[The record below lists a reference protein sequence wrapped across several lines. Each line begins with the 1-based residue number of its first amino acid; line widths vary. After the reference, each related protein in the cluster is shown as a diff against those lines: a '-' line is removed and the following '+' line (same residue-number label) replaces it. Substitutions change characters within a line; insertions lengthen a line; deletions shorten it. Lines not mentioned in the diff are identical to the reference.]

1 MKYLK
6 LLGISLI
13 VAFLLVGVTN
23 RFTTL
28 NYPPCN
34 LVVKGIGVST
44 FGCMNVPSSQSYA
57 CKNESSNSAA
67 MKHCIDMN
75 HYNYK
80 TFPFGYKQLFGSNS
94 NLVDSKPKT
103 HNEIATFISTFLL
116 SLVVLSLYNILSKKH
131 IAS

>member
-1 MKYLK
+1 MRYLK
-6 LLGISLI
+6 ILGISLI
-13 VAFLLVGVTN
+13 LAILLVGITN
-23 RFTTL
+23 RFTTSK
-28 NYPPCN
+28 YPPCD

-75 HYNYK
+75 YYSYR
-80 TFPFGYKQLFGSNS
+80 TFPFDYEQPFGSNS

-103 HNEIATFISTFLL
+103 HNEVATFISTFLL
-116 SLVVLSLYNILSKKH
+116 SFAVLSLFNILSKKH
-131 IAS
+131 ITS